1 MGDKIKYGLVAIL
14 GAAVGSAVTW
24 KILKTKYESI
34 AQEEIDDMREYFE
47 EKYSNVE
54 DETENEEE
62 EEIVAAENVK
72 VDTNKP
78 SIAEYVSILDNN
90 GYRGNRNYSNPDV
103 EEEEKPMNA
112 DGITVIDP
120 EDFGENEDYDTVVLY
135 YYAGDGL
142 LATEDDV
149 LLDDMEHKVGFEALD
164 TFGRY
169 EDDAVHVRNDN
180 NKTYYE
186 ILRDEGK
193 YSEIAK

>member
-34 AQEEIDDMREYFE
+34 TQEEIDGMREYFE
-47 EKYSNVE
+47 EKYGNAE

-78 SIAEYVSILDNN
+78 SIAEYASILDNN
-90 GYRGNRNYSNPDV
+90 GYRGNRNYSNPEDR
-103 EEEEKPMNA
+103 EEEESMNV

-120 EDFGENEDYDTVVLY
+120 EDFGENEDYDIVVLY
-135 YYAGDGL
+135 YYAGDGM
-142 LATEDDV
+142 LATEDNV

-186 ILRDEGK
+186 ILRDAGK